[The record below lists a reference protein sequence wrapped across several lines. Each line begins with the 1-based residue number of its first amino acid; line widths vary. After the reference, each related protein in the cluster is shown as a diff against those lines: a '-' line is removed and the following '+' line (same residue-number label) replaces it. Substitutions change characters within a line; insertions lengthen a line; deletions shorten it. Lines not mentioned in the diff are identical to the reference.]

1 MADFDKK
8 LCAIEEERFGS
19 GGLPDREVP
28 IIPFKEKP
36 FGDEVK
42 GGQELCRSSVVSLAL
57 FDGDCAG
64 MLMKFPNLYFIIFV
78 VTC

>member
-42 GGQELCRSSVVSLAL
+42 GGQELC
-57 FDGDCAG
+57 
-64 MLMKFPNLYFIIFV
+64 
-78 VTC
+78 